1 MEAAEFHR
9 LEVSAVERLTDDAV
23 AVTFDVPP
31 ELADRFR
38 YRPGQHVTVRA
49 NIDGTDV
56 RRSYSICANATTGTL
71 RVGIKRLPGG
81 TFSTWANERLRVGQE
96 LGVAAPVGEFTID
109 PGSSGAR
116 HFGAIAA
123 GSGITPVLSLI
134 ATTLAVAPDCRFT
147 LLYGNR
153 ESRTIMF
160 LEELEGLKDRY
171 PDRFHLIHVLSREEA
186 LVPLFSGR
194 LDSDKLGQLL
204 DTVVDTSTVA
214 DWYLCGPHEMV
225 EVARNVLTERG
236 FAAESIHDEL
246 FFSGPP
252 PDVPPDPAADLDVPL
267 VRFTLEGR
275 TSQVRVPVEGA
286 PILDYALSVRRELP
300 FSCRGG
306 MCTSC
311 RARVVAGEVRLDKNW
326 SLTAEE
332 LTAGQVL
339 TCQAHP
345 VGGDVEL
352 TYDL

>member
-1 MEAAEFHR
+1 MEAAEFHP
-9 LEVSAVERLTDDAV
+9 LEVAAVERLTDDAV
-23 AVTFDVPP
+23 AVTFEVPAD
-31 ELADRFR
+31 LAARFR

-49 NIDGTDV
+49 SIEGEDV

-71 RVGIKRLPGG
+71 RVGIKRLAGG
-81 TFSTWANERLRVGQE
+81 TFSTWANESLEVGQE
-96 LGVAAPVGEFTID
+96 LGVAAPVGEFTIE
-109 PGSSGAR
+109 SSRHEAR
-116 HFGAIAA
+116 HYGAIAA

-134 ATTLAVAPDCRFT
+134 STALELEPESRFT
-147 LLYGNR
+147 LLFGNR

-160 LEELEGLKDRY
+160 LDELEGLKDRY

-186 LVPLFSGR
+186 IVPLFSGR
-194 LDSDKLGQLL
+194 LDAEKLARLL
-204 DTVVDTSTVA
+204 DVVVDDATVD

-225 EVARNVLTERG
+225 EMARSVLTDRG
-236 FAAESIHDEL
+236 VDVDSIHDEL

-252 PDVPPDPAADLDVPL
+252 PEIPLEVDDQTDLPL

-275 TSQVRVPVEGA
+275 TSQVRVPPQGA
-286 PILDYALSVRRELP
+286 PILDYALGVRRELP

-311 RARVVAGEVRLDKNW
+311 RARVVDGEVRLDKNW

-332 LTAGQVL
+332 LEAGQVL
-339 TCQAHP
+339 TCQSHP